1 MTMQS
6 PVQPGA
12 GRPGALSA
20 DGDWWSVA
28 ACRYADPDLFFPVS
42 ASGKS
47 LQQVT
52 EAKEVCARCQ
62 VRAECL
68 AFALRTNQLHG
79 VWGGMAEEERYRA
92 ANAGAVRAG
101 DKSCSRP
108 ARSIT
113 AHACHP
119 KPTESSAPGIAG
131 AAASAAGAACSQ
143 LTPPALAVLRES
155 VERASRLPSRPG
167 WERKAAAHAEI
178 FRLLATVALDPAA
191 GALSG
196 AASLTRDL
204 LITVG
209 PAANGMTVSSRQRL
223 LGHLQAGHG
232 DSAVLEMESHL
243 RALHFMGR
251 LARGSAPS
259 RAGRPGYYQ

>member
-92 ANAGAVRAG
+92 ANAGAVGAG
-101 DKSCSRP
+101 DKSCSMP

-113 AHACHP
+113 AQAGHP
-119 KPTESSAPGIAG
+119 KPTESSAPGPGIAG

-178 FRLLATVALDPAA
+178 FRLLAAVAPDPAA

-251 LARGSAPS
+251 LARRLGAVPGS
-259 RAGRPGYYQ
+259 RP